1 MPTDVEENSYS
12 SDVQSGV
19 VTYIRSLCSNIQI
32 ASEKG
37 LGDSDDNFL
46 SSPSHP
52 GVYAS
57 KPKTWHGLHWRT
69 SERVL
74 SSSGCF

>member
-12 SDVQSGV
+12 SHVQSGV
-19 VTYIRSLCSNIQI
+19 VTDIRSLCTNIQI

-57 KPKTWHGLHWRT
+57 NPNVGGHPNVSLVPPVVSK
-69 SERVL
+69 
-74 SSSGCF
+74 C

>member
-12 SDVQSGV
+12 SDVQSRV

-52 GVYAS
+52 MWVCIFAADDIDMLY
-57 KPKTWHGLHWRT
+57 LRC
-69 SERVL
+69 
-74 SSSGCF
+74 SSWQWDYT